1 MKFEKQDI
9 DKQGS
14 KYVVKLKASA
24 PSLHLIKADIQTE
37 ICPIMGTEKETQE
50 VFKTLLEQFE
60 SDPEKLWQS
69 NMFGKSLETLVQE
82 GLRSKL
88 YKMPDDIQSKIQ
100 KTLQRI
106 INEGEGNLICIIF

>member
-1 MKFEKQDI
+1 
-9 DKQGS
+9 
-14 KYVVKLKASA
+14 
-24 PSLHLIKADIQTE
+24 
-37 ICPIMGTEKETQE
+37 MGTEKETQE

-100 KTLQRI
+100 KLFKESSMKGKEI
-106 INEGEGNLICIIF
+106 